1 MLALIGI
8 GLAAGFVTAIS
19 PCVLPVLPIVLAG
32 GASGGKRRPYA
43 IIAGLIATFT
53 VSVLVAAW
61 LLSLLG
67 LPEDLLRNIS
77 IALLFVLAA
86 TLVFPRAG
94 ELLERPFLFL
104 TRRRSRELGGGFLL
118 GASLGFVFVPCA
130 GPVLGVVSAQA
141 AMHDIGWK
149 LVALTLS
156 YAVGAAVP
164 LLAIALGARRTV
176 GRVSFLRTHA
186 ITVRRALGIAMAA
199 TAVAILFNAPQHL
212 QTALGDYTNVIQ
224 RHTEDTAFAQRYLK
238 KVRPATHR
246 TVRLLDYG
254 TPAQFSG
261 ITKWLNTPHGRPL
274 TMRSLRGKVVLVDF
288 WTYSCIN
295 CLRTLPYLEAWDARY
310 RKHGLVIV
318 GVHSPEFAFEH
329 VVSNVEHAVRR
340 LHVKYPVAIDNQ
352 FLTWY
357 VFGNQYWPEEYL
369 IDRRGHLREVHAGE
383 GGYSTTEQSI
393 RTLLAEKSL
402 PSATGLADHTPTEM
416 QTPETYLGIARLERY
431 VGSELQQ
438 GRWARYSFAR
448 AVPRDDISYA
458 GRWKLGEQRII
469 AGADAR
475 VRLHFHARH
484 VYIVLSGKGR
494 VTVSVNGV
502 TRPPIEVDGAKLYTV
517 FDAPNTTDALL
528 ELGFARG
535 LDAYSFTF
543 G

>member
-1 MLALIGI
+1 MLVLIGI

-32 GASGGKRRPYA
+32 GATRRPYA
-43 IIAGLIATFT
+43 IVAGLIATFT

-94 ELLERPFLFL
+94 QLLERPFHFL

-130 GPVLGVVSAQA
+130 GPVLGVVSSQA

-149 LVALTLS
+149 LVVLTVA
-156 YAVGAAVP
+156 YAIGAAVP

-176 GRVSFLRTHA
+176 GSSSFLRTHA
-186 ITVRRALGIAMAA
+186 VSVRRVLGIAMAA
-199 TAVAILFNAPQHL
+199 TAVAIVFNVPQHL
-212 QTALGDYTNVIQ
+212 QTALGDYTNLIQ

-238 KVRPATHR
+238 QVRPQRHR
-246 TVRLLDYG
+246 SVQLLDYG
-254 TPAQFSG
+254 TPSDFAG
-261 ITKWLNTPHGRPL
+261 VTKWLNTPGGRPL
-274 TMRSLRGKVVLVDF
+274 TMSALRGKVVLVDF

-310 RKHGLVIV
+310 RKDGLVIV

-329 VVSNVEHAVRR
+329 VVGNVESAVRR
-340 LHVKYPVAIDNQ
+340 LHVKYPVAIDNR
-352 FLTWY
+352 FDTWDA
-357 VFGNQYWPEEYL
+357 FGNQYWPEEYL

-383 GGYSTTEQSI
+383 GDYATTEQSI
-393 RTLLAEKSL
+393 RSLLAEKGL
-402 PSATGLADHTPTEM
+402 PRATGLADHTPTEL

-431 VGSELQQ
+431 VGSPLRH

-448 AVPRDDISYA
+448 VVPRDDVSYA
-458 GRWKLGEQRII
+458 GRWKLGDQRIV
-469 AGADAR
+469 AGAGAR
-475 VRLHFHARH
+475 IRLHFHAQH
-484 VYIVLSGKGR
+484 VYIVLAGRGK
-494 VTVSVNGV
+494 VTVAVDGV
-502 TRPPIEVDGAKLYTV
+502 VRRPIAVDGARLYTV
-517 FDAPNTTDALL
+517 FDAAKTTDALL
-528 ELGFARG
+528 ELGFTPR

>member
-32 GASGGKRRPYA
+32 GASGGRRRPYA
-43 IIAGLIATFT
+43 IVAGLIGTFT

-61 LLSLLG
+61 LLRLLG

-104 TRRRSRELGGGFLL
+104 TRRRNRELGGGFLL

-130 GPVLGVVSAQA
+130 GPVLGVVSSQA

-149 LVALTLS
+149 LVALTLA

-176 GRVSFLRTHA
+176 GRVSLLRTHA
-186 ITVRRALGIAMAA
+186 GTVRRFLGIAMAA
-199 TAVAILFNAPQHL
+199 TAVAIIFNAPQHL

-224 RHTEDTAFAQRYLK
+224 RHTEGTAFAQRYLK
-238 KVRPATHR
+238 QVRPARAKASH
-246 TVRLLDYG
+246 LLDYG
-254 TPAQFSG
+254 TPANFSG
-261 ITKWLNTPHGRPL
+261 ITKWLNTPGGRPL
-274 TMRSLRGKVVLVDF
+274 TMSQLRGKVVLVDF

-295 CLRTLPYLEAWDARY
+295 CLRTLPHLEAWDARY
-310 RKHGLVIV
+310 RKDGLVIV

-329 VVSNVEHAVRR
+329 VISNVENAVRS
-340 LHVKYPVAIDNQ
+340 LGVKYPVAIDND
-352 FLTWY
+352 FNTWY

-383 GGYSTTEQSI
+383 GGYATTERSI
-393 RTLLAEKSL
+393 RALLAEKHL
-402 PSATGLADHTPTEM
+402 PSATNLADRTPTEL

-448 AVPRDDISYA
+448 VVPRDDISYA

-475 VRLHFHARH
+475 VRLHFHARN
-484 VYIVLSGKGR
+484 VYIVLSGNGR

-502 TRPPIEVDGAKLYTV
+502 ARAPIKVDGARLYTV
-517 FDAPNTTDALL
+517 LDEPKTTDAVL
-528 ELGFARG
+528 ELGFTPG